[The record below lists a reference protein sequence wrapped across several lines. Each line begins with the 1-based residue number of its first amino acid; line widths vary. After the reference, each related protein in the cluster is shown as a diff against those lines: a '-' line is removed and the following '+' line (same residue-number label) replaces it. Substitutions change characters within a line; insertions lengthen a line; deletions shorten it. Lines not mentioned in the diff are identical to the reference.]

1 MAPCQSSSHLIWEGP
16 PSIWQIID
24 NLERRK
30 RTVLRLPTS
39 YHPALS
45 ACLYSHMPTRRR
57 IDLIGDTELLAR
69 IAAIEGLRELT
80 QLLEPMQKAGARL
93 RLRSPAPHL
102 VFNVPS
108 KRRIQQRALRSAL
121 QHGEAWSSRS
131 ETVLC
136 RSCGSVHRQSAPSLQ
151 HQ

>member
-1 MAPCQSSSHLIWEGP
+1 MAPFQSSSHLIWEGP

-45 ACLYSHMPTRRR
+45 ACLYSHMRTRGR
-57 IDLIGDTELLAR
+57 IDLIGDAELLAR
-69 IAAIEGLRELT
+69 ITAIDGLRELT
-80 QLLEPMQKAGARL
+80 QLVEPMQKAGARL

-108 KRRIQQRALRSAL
+108 NRRIQQRGLQPAL